1 MSKEKKRVIRIAGR
15 VLFVIYIAA
24 LFYLLL
30 VSEGYGRGAFSE
42 QDYRYNLEPF
52 REIRRFWVHRETVG
66 YLAAFLNIGGNVIG
80 FMPFGFFLPV
90 MHRRMKHF
98 WLVTLLG
105 FLTSLFAE
113 TFQLIFKVGCFDV
126 DDLMLN
132 TVGAASGY
140 LFFLICDKLR
150 RLKFE
155 NSERDGEKE

>member
-1 MSKEKKRVIRIAGR
+1 MSKEKKRAIRILGR
-15 VLFVIYIAA
+15 VLFVIYMAV

-30 VSEGYGRGAFSE
+30 VSEGYGRGEFAG
-42 QDYRYNLEPF
+42 QAYRYNLEPF
-52 REIRRFWVHRETVG
+52 REIRRFWIHREKVG
-66 YLAAFLNIGGNVIG
+66 YLASFLNIGGNVIG

-90 MHRRMKHF
+90 MHRRLKHV

-113 TFQLIFKVGCFDV
+113 TFQLLFKVGCFDV

-132 TVGAASGY
+132 TAGAAAGY
-140 LFFLICDKLR
+140 LLFLICDVIR

-155 NSERDGEKE
+155 SELSKLP